1 MAPRKGTV
9 NNPAGRPAGSPN
21 KSTDQLRN
29 VFQTFLS
36 DNIENLQRD
45 FDSLEA
51 RERVNFILKIANLV
65 LPPPLQ
71 LENLTDAQLDQL
83 IEKLKETNSAPVVRK
98 ANIYVDAD
106 DVNL

>member
-51 RERVNFILKIANLV
+51 RDRFNFILKIANLV
-65 LPPPLQ
+65 LPPPLS
-71 LENLTDAQLDQL
+71 LETLTDAQLDQL
-83 IEKLKETNSAPVVRK
+83 LNHIKNNE
-98 ANIYVDAD
+98 
-106 DVNL
+106 

>member
-29 VFQTFLS
+29 VFQAFL
-36 DNIENLQRD
+36 ETNLETVQND

-51 RERVNFILKIANLV
+51 RDRLIFILKIANLV
-65 LPPPLQ
+65 LPSLP
-71 LENLTDAQLDQL
+71 TA
-83 IEKLKETNSAPVVRK
+83 IKVEKEFRPFTGITFCDCDCDCEKHGPGKIQN
-98 ANIYVDAD
+98 
-106 DVNL
+106 